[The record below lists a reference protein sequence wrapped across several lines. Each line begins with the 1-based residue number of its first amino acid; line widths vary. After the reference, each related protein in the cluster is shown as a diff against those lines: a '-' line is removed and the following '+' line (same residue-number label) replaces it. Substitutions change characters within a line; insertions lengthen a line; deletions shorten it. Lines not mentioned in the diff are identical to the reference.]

1 MKGKI
6 LFKEEQ
12 SFVGTWLFYLVVGV
26 CALATLGAAI
36 PIWLEKESNEG
47 IIGVVI
53 AAVVCF
59 GVVMLFIYS
68 KLYVTIDEG
77 AIYYRYPPFVNSEK
91 RLTQADIKEAY
102 VRKYEPIWEY
112 GGWGY
117 RIRPGKGRAMN
128 VTGNQGLQLILSNGK
143 QLLIG
148 TQKPEAMRQ
157 AVRRLKENWG
167 IDG

>member
-1 MKGKI
+1 MKGKV

-12 SFVGTWLFYLVVGV
+12 SFVGTWMFYLVIIV
-26 CALATLGAAI
+26 CVLATLGAAI
-36 PIWLEKESNEG
+36 PIWLDKETNEG
-47 IIGVVI
+47 IIGVTI
-53 AAVVCF
+53 AGVVCF
-59 GVVMLFIYS
+59 GVIMLFIYS
-68 KLYVTIDEG
+68 KLYVTIDER

-91 RLTQADIKEAY
+91 TLTKTDIKEAY

-128 VTGNQGLQLILSNGK
+128 VSGNQGLQLILSDGK

-148 TQKPEAMRQ
+148 TQKPEQMRQ

>member
-6 LFKEEQ
+6 IFKEEQ
-12 SFVGTWLFYLVVGV
+12 SFVGTWLFYVVIGV
-26 CALATLGAAI
+26 CVLATLGAAI
-36 PIWLEKESNEG
+36 PILLNKGTNEG
-47 IIGVVI
+47 IIGVAI
-53 AAVVCF
+53 SGVVCF
-59 GVVMLFIYS
+59 GVIMLFVYS
-68 KLYVTIDEG
+68 KLYVTIDER
-77 AIYYRYPPFVNSEK
+77 AIYYRYPPFVNNEK
-91 RLTQADIKEAY
+91 KLTQVDVKEFY

-128 VTGNQGLQLILSNGK
+128 VAGNQGLQLILSNGK

-157 AVRRLKENWG
+157 AVGKLKEKWG

>member
-6 LFKEEQ
+6 IFKEEQ
-12 SFVGTWLFYLVVGV
+12 SFVGTWLFYLVIGV
-26 CALATLGAAI
+26 CVLATLGAAI
-36 PIWLEKESNEG
+36 PIWLEKETNEG

-53 AAVVCF
+53 AVVVCF
-59 GVVMLFIYS
+59 GVIMLFVYS
-68 KLYVTIDEG
+68 KLYVTIDDK

-91 RLTQADIKEAY
+91 KLTQADIKEAY
-102 VRKYEPIWEY
+102 VRKYQPIWEY

-128 VTGNQGLQLILSNGK
+128 IAGNQGLQLILSDGK

-148 TQKPEAMRQ
+148 TQKPEAMKQ

-167 IDG
+167 LDG